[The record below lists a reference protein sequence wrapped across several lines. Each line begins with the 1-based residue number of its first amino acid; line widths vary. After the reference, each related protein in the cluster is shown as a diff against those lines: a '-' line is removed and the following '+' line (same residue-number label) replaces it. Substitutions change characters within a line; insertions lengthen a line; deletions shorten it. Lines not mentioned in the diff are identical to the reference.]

1 MPKKKKEF
9 DEFISD
15 NFDPET
21 LLVCSNP
28 TVFLNALRKNTTNAR
43 KILEKMSGFDLR
55 QFIEENPQYENVYK
69 MIENHTADEILKKLR
84 KELNMNEKKIDE
96 QNTKISYER
105 NREVDFG
112 NKNRD
117 RKEIKRSKKQT

>member
-1 MPKKKKEF
+1 MK
-9 DEFISD
+9 
-15 NFDPET
+15 
-21 LLVCSNP
+21 
-28 TVFLNALRKNTTNAR
+28 
-43 KILEKMSGFDLR
+43 KMSGFDLR

-112 NKNRD
+112 NKT
-117 RKEIKRSKKQT
+117 EIEKKLNEARSKLNKVEEQEETLANSFAAYETTSDELN